1 MTASGEEQGETRG
14 PMMSMFR
21 SPGMPVTIGRAVA
34 QLRHAGRTGAMIAA
48 TGIALLLSL
57 QPAAAQDADLRSL
70 AQQVERLQSELSELQ
85 RTVYNGAPPPAGS
98 VATGDGSNLDA
109 SQEIRLQQIQDQVT
123 GLTGQVEELNFRMT
137 RVEER
142 IDSLAAAVGSIMHGG
157 AQPPADAAG
166 VPMADGGA
174 GTATGAA
181 PAASPPATGSTAPGT
196 LGTMTQGQMDAAQA
210 GTAAPADAGAAAT
223 VPQTAAVPTGPYDL
237 PGNTPDE
244 QYQFAFGLLRQAN
257 YPEAERALR
266 TFIERN
272 PTSPLAGNAQY
283 WLGETYYVRGDYR
296 NAAVAFAEGYQKYP
310 DSGKAPDN
318 LLKLG
323 MSLGEIGSKGDAC
336 TALSQLDKQFPGAP
350 ANIKERATGERQRLG
365 C

>member
-1 MTASGEEQGETRG
+1 MTASGGKRGEMRG
-14 PMMSMFR
+14 PMTSMSR
-21 SPGMPVTIGRAVA
+21 GAKACRVTSHAAARPRLAGRA
-34 QLRHAGRTGAMIAA
+34 GAMLAA
-48 TGIALLLSL
+48 AGVALLLSL
-57 QPAAAQDADLRSL
+57 QPATAQDADLRSL

-85 RTVYNGAPPPAGS
+85 RTVYNGAPAPAGAVS
-98 VATGDGSNLDA
+98 AGDGNLDA
-109 SQEIRLQQIQDQVT
+109 SQEIRLQQIQNQVT
-123 GLTGQVEELNFRMT
+123 GLTGQVEELNFRMS

-142 IDSLAAAVGSIMHGG
+142 LDSLASAVGSIMHG
-157 AQPPADAAG
+157 ATPPAGAAG
-166 VPMADGGA
+166 APPMADAGA
-174 GTATGAA
+174 AAPGATTAGAA
-181 PAASPPATGSTAPGT
+181 PAAPGSGT
-196 LGTMTQGQMDAAQA
+196 LGSMTQEQMDAAQA
-210 GTAAPADAGAAAT
+210 AMPSPADAAAA
-223 VPQTAAVPTGPYDL
+223 PQTAAVPAAPYDL
-237 PGNTPDE
+237 PGSTPDE

-272 PTSPLAGNAQY
+272 PTSALAGNAQY

-350 ANIKERATGERQRLG
+350 ANIKERATSERQRLG